1 MKNITANAGI
11 NFDTSRVDSGYK
23 RDSYWRDVLSRFA
36 RHHLAMAAAVIL
48 VLEIALVIFLP
59 GILKLDPY
67 ANNAGS
73 YDSKPSALYPL
84 GTDEIGRDVFARLV
98 YGGRV
103 SLMVGICSALIS
115 ACIGIPLG
123 MIAGFYGGA
132 VRMVI
137 MRVTDTFMSFPHLVI
152 QLFIVGMLGSSQT
165 TVMFVIGALGWTGF
179 ARLSYSRVLLVR
191 EQEYIEA
198 ARAIGTSAPVQL
210 FKYFLPNSLSP
221 LLVNFSFATASAI
234 IQESSLSFLGLGI
247 QPPTA
252 SWGNMIRAAQA
263 ISILSYR
270 PWRWI
275 PPGILLVLTVLSI
288 NFIGDGLRDAL
299 DPKMKI

>member
-1 MKNITANAGI
+1 MGI
-11 NFDTSRVDSGYK
+11 KVDIK
-23 RDSYWRDVLSRFA
+23 RESYWRDVFGRFA
-36 RHHLAMAAAVIL
+36 RHRLAMVAAVIL
-48 VLEIALVIFLP
+48 SLEILMVIFLP
-59 GILKLDPY
+59 GILGMDPY
-67 ANNAGS
+67 TNNAGY
-73 YDSKPSALYPL
+73 YDSRPSALYPL

-115 ACIGIPLG
+115 TAIGIPLG
-123 MIAGFYGGA
+123 MIAGFYSGA
-132 VRMVI
+132 VRTVI
-137 MRVTDTFMSFPHLVI
+137 MRVTDTFMSFPNLVI

-165 TVMFVIGALGWTGF
+165 TVMFVIGALGWTSF
-179 ARLSYSRVLLVR
+179 TRLSYSRVLAIR

-198 ARAIGTSAPVQL
+198 ARATGISAPVQL
-210 FKYFLPNSLSP
+210 FKYFLPNALSP

-247 QPPTA
+247 QPPIA
-252 SWGNMIRAAQA
+252 SWGNMVRSAQA
-263 ISILSYR
+263 ISILSYK
-270 PWRWI
+270 PWLWV
-275 PPGILLVLTVLSI
+275 PPGVFLVLTVLSI

>member
-1 MKNITANAGI
+1 MGNSAAVIEIKTDA
-11 NFDTSRVDSGYK
+11 GYK
-23 RDSYWRDVLSRFA
+23 RESYWQDVLSRFS
-36 RHHLAMAAAVIL
+36 RHRLAMAAALIL
-48 VLEIALVIFLP
+48 GLEILLVIFLP
-59 GILKLDPY
+59 GMLSLDPY
-67 ANNAGS
+67 TNNAGF
-73 YDSKPSALYPL
+73 YDSPPSSLYPL
-84 GTDEIGRDVFARLV
+84 GTDEIGRDVFARLM

-103 SLMVGICSALIS
+103 SLMIGICSALIS

-123 MIAGFYGGA
+123 MIAGFYQGA
-132 VRMVI
+132 VRVII

-152 QLFIVGMLGSSQT
+152 QLFIVGMLGSSQM
-165 TVMFVIGALGWTGF
+165 TVMFVIGALGWTSF
-179 ARLSYSRVLLVR
+179 ARLAYSRVLAVR

-221 LLVNFSFATASAI
+221 LLVNFTFATASAI

-247 QPPTA
+247 QPPIA
-252 SWGNMIRAAQA
+252 SWGNMVRAAQA
-263 ISILSYR
+263 ISILSYK
-270 PWRWI
+270 PWLWV
-275 PPGILLVLTVLSI
+275 PPGMLLVVTVLSI